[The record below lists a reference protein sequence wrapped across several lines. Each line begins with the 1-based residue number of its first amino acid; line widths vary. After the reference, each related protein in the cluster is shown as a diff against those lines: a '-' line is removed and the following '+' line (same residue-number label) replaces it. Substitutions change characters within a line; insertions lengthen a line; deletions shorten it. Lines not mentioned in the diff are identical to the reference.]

1 MLHICYLQLQV
12 VATKTDV
19 GVQKATSTV
28 TITVNRNLATPIF
41 QPNNFYSKTVEDTL
55 DTGTEVIKISATDG
69 DQVSM
74 HCNSIQLSPFNR
86 NTDKRMGMGYHVK
99 RFTESLLKIR
109 VLIKFSLHLMRTVT

>member
-86 NTDKRMGMGYHVK
+86 NLPPPSIATAAMK
-99 RFTESLLKIR
+99 
-109 VLIKFSLHLMRTVT
+109 